1 MMALETSLKNCV
13 FYRIVSLLLFLM
25 LWPLAVPKKSMA
37 QKVSLH
43 PEPAAGV
50 ASSPPAVNQPR
61 PIPRSRWSEDWST
74 LRNVA
79 PFMMDD
85 GQPSSGELRNPL
97 KYIPL
102 NKSGN
107 SYLNLGG
114 EYRLAYEQYDQA
126 NMGITDTGRQDSV
139 QHRAALHADLH
150 LNHQFRFFGQLGYA
164 SVGDR
169 EGGKK
174 AIDETEVDIW
184 QLFVDSRFD
193 VDESERVV
201 FRLGRQIIET
211 ANVFITAGEAHNV
224 RLYYDGLR
232 LGWIDKSDNDFVKF
246 EAFAAEYVD
255 YADGSFDMAGTD
267 EYFWGFS
274 VGKRFHQPEV
284 NLTFH
289 YMGWDLKDR
298 QFEQGGAGYHDERR
312 HTLMLWL
319 NRPLIGK
326 RQLGLDYYLAYQLGD
341 YEEQSGDSD
350 IRAFAA
356 FGELKYALS
365 AQTRT
370 PILGL
375 KTSYFSGDSGPDD
388 GELNTFYNPV
398 FGTPYFGY
406 ARDIMPFNLIH
417 IQPSV
422 GYRFNDRALVTL
434 SHGFQWRA
442 EKEDGYYNS
451 ANGITVRA
459 GESNSSWLGQQTQLA
474 VNYKPT
480 ENIVL
485 LAYLARFFAGDFI
498 DDAGG
503 SDRDYAH
510 FSVNYLF

>member
-1 MMALETSLKNCV
+1 V
-13 FYRIVSLLLFLM
+13 
-25 LWPLAVPKKSMA
+25 
-37 QKVSLH
+37 
-43 PEPAAGV
+43 
-50 ASSPPAVNQPR
+50 
-61 PIPRSRWSEDWST
+61 
-74 LRNVA
+74 
-79 PFMMDD
+79 
-85 GQPSSGELRNPL
+85 
-97 KYIPL
+97 
-102 NKSGN
+102 
-107 SYLNLGG
+107 
-114 EYRLAYEQYDQA
+114 YRLAYEQYDQA
-126 NMGITDTGRQDSV
+126 NMGITHTGRQDSV

-174 AIDETEVDIW
+174 AIDETEIDIW

-193 VDESERVV
+193 VDENERMV

-232 LGWIDKSDNDFVKF
+232 MGWIDKSDNDFVKL

-274 VGKRFHQPEV
+274 VGKRFQQPEV

-289 YMGWDLKDR
+289 YMGWDLKGR

-356 FGELKYALS
+356 FGEAKYALS

-375 KTSYFSGDSGPDD
+375 KVSYFSGDSDPDD
-388 GELNTFYNPV
+388 GELNTFYDPV

-406 ARDIMPFNLIH
+406 ARDIMPFNLVH

-422 GYRFNDRALVTL
+422 GYRFSDRALVTL

-442 EKEDGYYNS
+442 NKDDGYYNS

-459 GESNSSWLGQQTQLA
+459 GESSSSWLGQQTQLA

-480 ENIVL
+480 KNIIL
-485 LAYLARFFAGDFI
+485 LAYLARFFAGDVI

-503 SDRDYAH
+503 SDRNYAH